1 MSSANLTGFSLSRL
15 LPAVA
20 ITLLGTLSWA
30 TEPLP
35 PGHPPIPNPPAF
47 WPGSGLTGP
56 AGADPRDFYLETL
69 HPQIQQS
76 CVACHRA
83 GGTAELSGARL
94 VLSDSAD
101 ESHEAFAGFLALD
114 SVDPGW
120 VLGKVTGQFNHG
132 GGQVA
137 TEGSSLYQD
146 LDQYLAL
153 LTGTSSTVS
162 NEDFWRGTSA
172 EPPEITLRRASL
184 LFGGK
189 VASAEAI
196 AAAKQSEAGLREQ
209 ILATMEGEGFHE
221 FIITGAQDRL
231 LTEGLVNGVDGGVP
245 DAHYPVFDQLR
256 RAVAQDWPENNNGD
270 DECPMLVIN
279 DIDEDVN
286 WSASREPA
294 ELIAHVI
301 MTDKPYRQILTA
313 DYTMVNAVTDLVYR
327 SGVGFANDC
336 SQSRGYIEEGYYDK
350 RELAAFEPGR
360 NLGYILWDDEW
371 TFETDTGIGSYSGYQ
386 DVPHS
391 GVLTTKAWL
400 SRYPSTDT
408 NRNRARARWTYFHF
422 LGVDIEKSAPRT
434 TDPAALADTNN
445 PTMHNPACTVCH
457 ESLDP
462 VAGAYQTFGD
472 GGDYLDQLGGMD
484 SLSHAYK
491 YPEEYGLDPDSTDY
505 EWGDTWYRD
514 MRAPGFNG
522 EVAKGQRDSLQW
534 LGYRVSRDPRFA
546 AATVRFWWPAIFG
559 ADPLTAPEDP
569 SGPNYEQRLT
579 AFNAQDAVIQ
589 DLARKFEEAGFSAKS
604 LFADMVLSN
613 WYRHSVVDNPELVQ
627 ARRVELN
634 AIGRGRLLTPEEL
647 ERKTKAVFGR
657 IWGQQKSKGAHA
669 HPVFN
674 NSLLSGTRASY
685 RIFYG
690 GIDGAVV
697 TTRKREL
704 APLMSNVVERMAT
717 ELACEVVAEDF
728 SKAGA
733 NRSTFKLVDRDT
745 VPGVILTEESQLA
758 ERTTQD
764 EGYKSETLN
773 FRFTAPGG
781 TVRLRFRDETF
792 DAGMSTDGA
801 WTGARVIVDQV
812 VIRQGARLILR
823 DAGADFPGNNAFS
836 TGPLFFDEFGAAKQ
850 MGEVNEGGWKLY
862 SNRSWVAY
870 DTYLNAG
877 EYELEVSVR
886 YLLLDNNVNEAMT
899 LRTTV
904 TANENLRDTASG
916 QIVMRQITSM
926 IADATSRPISEAD
939 AGRLMEVLAAR
950 ALEESFNG
958 EWMTS
963 DESVCRLDAIWENET
978 SLPDD
983 RDQWARHGDEFGM
996 VRAWTALVH
1005 GVMTSFGYLHD

>member
-1 MSSANLTGFSLSRL
+1 MITVTRKISLVASLIVSGLVALSSASAL
-15 LPAVA
+15 
-20 ITLLGTLSWA
+20 A

-47 WPGSGLTGP
+47 WPGSSLTGP

-69 HPQIQQS
+69 HPQIQQN

-83 GGTAELSGARL
+83 GGTAEQSGARL

-184 LFGGK
+184 LFAGK

-613 WYRHSVVDNPELVQ
+613 WYRHSLVDNPELVQ
-627 ARRVELN
+627 ARRVELS

-657 IWGQQKSKGAHA
+657 IWGQERSKGAHP

-674 NSLLSGTRASY
+674 KSRLTGSGADY
-685 RIFYG
+685 RVFYG
-690 GIDGAVV
+690 GMDGATV

-704 APLMSNVVERMAT
+704 TPLMTNVVERMAA
-717 ELACEVVAEDF
+717 ELACMATAEDF
-728 SKAGA
+728 HRAQDA
-733 NRSTFKLVDRDT
+733 RSIFQLVDRDT
-745 VPGVILTEESQLA
+745 VPGLLLADISHLEEKAAQG
-758 ERTTQD
+758 ERWD
-764 EGYKSETLN
+764 SKTLN
-773 FRFTAPGG
+773 HRLQTPGG
-781 TVRLRFRDETF
+781 TVKIRFRDETF
-792 DAGMSTDGA
+792 DSRNSADGSP
-801 WTGARVIVDQV
+801 TKIRLIVDEV
-812 VIRQGARLILR
+812 LIRRGTQLISR
-823 DAGADFPGNNAFS
+823 DTGEALSRKSTFM
-836 TGPLFFDEFGAAKQ
+836 TGPRLVDENGTVRAR
-850 MGEVNEGGWKLY
+850 GEVDEGGWSFHDRAWLSY
-862 SNRSWVAY
+862 EVH
-870 DTYLNAG
+870 LNPG
-877 EYELEVSVR
+877 EYDLEVRVR
-886 YLLLDNNVNEAMT
+886 YSLLDNNINNSIE
-899 LRTTV
+899 LSTT
-904 TANENLRDTASG
+904 AFALENFDGTESAEVVMQ
-916 QIVMRQITSM
+916 QISRVLS
-926 IADATSRPISEAD
+926 DATSRQVNTEEVK
-939 AGRLMEVLAAR
+939 RLMRVMTAR
-950 ALEESFNG
+950 AHDESWRG
-958 EWMTS
+958 DYLVS
-963 DESVCRLDAIWENET
+963 DENFCWLDDVWRSDPDLSSREN
-978 SLPDD
+978 
-983 RDQWARHGDEFGM
+983 WARHGDEFGM
-996 VRAWTALVH
+996 IRAWTAFVH
-1005 GVMTSFGYLHD
+1005 GIMTSFGYLHD